1 MINTKKLVMCL
12 MALVLI
18 LSGCGETSD
27 SINNE
32 NNGSTH
38 NNANNSFYQEYTKFI
53 KNKPENI
60 SNNIDNIKEN
70 ISFIFDEVSG
80 QLDKPII
87 KNDVAVIIAKI
98 IGESVEFEVI
108 NNYEKLSLN
117 KEEFKKIFPLKES
130 YTVLLNKIQ
139 KINNNIEVITHITDL
154 YINKINSNHQ
164 NIRNNVLYLYSYILN
179 EINIAE
185 LPDENKLNQM
195 IELLYNL
202 NEKTKNITT
211 YEVEYINF
219 HINNIITDSEYNTI
233 VAEYNKIINNEV
245 VDEELY
251 TDTDMV
257 ENMYYTGIAEKLSGA
272 PSDYTLITNKVNNRV
287 VDLLRAME
295 VNQAQMPSVSTALD
309 KKETLTA
316 ILINYLDKNNITYN
330 MFNVD
335 IKTFEATI
343 IDKIFSSIS
352 FGKDL
357 VKEWNNAVNPPDI
370 QDEPANNIEN
380 ETINYYHTQLI
391 QKIDNAPYF
400 STQKSKNRVAEF
412 LERLSGSGAT
422 IPDISATDK
431 HNLLIN
437 KTAEFL
443 SSNNYTYT
451 HFNVSKEE
459 FDAGLIKDLF
469 ETNKSKIDAFVV
481 EWNKIITTDTPENND
496 EEANNGNGQVE
507 NYLPNYFLSGL
518 DNYPGADTRTIRSE
532 NRALLFFQT
541 MKTNG
546 ANEPDYNELL
556 IQGHAKYVNHVT
568 AFLKSNNI
576 TYDNFNT
583 SAEEFTSNVL
593 NVLFTNPAND
603 ETSKFIEDWNKLVNG
618 ESIDG
623 GETGNKIAPNESS
636 LPQPPAEDE
645 EYYGSNTST
654 LYGHTDYVFDIIKGD
669 RVYTL
674 RAYNRVEDLI
684 QAIQTNGGNL
694 PSTNASL
701 LSKSLMPML
710 GNQLKAW
717 GFTYKHLNLSKEAF
731 KQYVIDVIFVT
742 NKAEGQKLVN
752 EWNKVINI
760 LPKLY

>member
-12 MALVLI
+12 MAQVLI

-60 SNNIDNIKEN
+60 SDNLGNIEEN
-70 ISFIFDEVSG
+70 IRFIFDEVSN

-98 IGESVEFEVI
+98 IGESAEFESI
-108 NNYEKLSLN
+108 NNYEKLSLS

-245 VDEELY
+245 VDEKLY

-295 VNQAQMPSVSTALD
+295 VNQAQMPSMSTALD

-343 IDKIFSSIS
+343 IDKIFSSTS

-451 HFNVSKEE
+451 NFNVSKEE

-496 EEANNGNGQVE
+496 EEANNGNSQVE

-518 DNYPGADTRTIRSE
+518 ENYPGADTRTVRSE

-576 TYDNFNT
+576 SYGNFNT

-593 NVLFTNPAND
+593 NVLFTTPTNA

-636 LPQPPAEDE
+636 LPQAPAEDDD
-645 EYYGSNTST
+645 YYDTNIST
-654 LYGHTDYVFDIIKGD
+654 LYWFTDPVFNIIKGD
-669 RVYTL
+669 NNYTT

-684 QAIQTNGGNL
+684 QAIHTNAGNL
-694 PSTNASL
+694 PDSTNASS
-701 LSKSLMPML
+701 LSSPLMQVL

-717 GFTYKHLNLSKEAF
+717 GFTYKHLDLSKEAF

-742 NKAEGQKLVN
+742 NQAEGQKLIN
-752 EWNKVINI
+752 EWNQVK
-760 LPKLY
+760 

>member
-70 ISFIFDEVSG
+70 IRFIFDEVSS

-87 KNDVAVIIAKI
+87 KNDVAVIIAKL
-98 IGESVEFEVI
+98 IGESAEFEVI
-108 NNYEKLSLN
+108 NNYEKLSLS

-179 EINIAE
+179 EINIAK
-185 LPDENKLNQM
+185 LPDENKLNQL

-211 YEVEYINF
+211 YEVEYIKFN
-219 HINNIITDSEYNTI
+219 IDNIITTSEFNTI
-233 VAEYNKIINNEV
+233 VVEYNKIINNEV
-245 VDEELY
+245 VDETLY

-272 PSDYTLITNKVNNRV
+272 PNDYTLITNKVNNRV

-295 VNQAQMPSVSTALD
+295 VNQAQMPSMSTAFD

-316 ILINYLDKNNITYN
+316 ILIHYLNKNNITYN

-335 IKTFEATI
+335 KTIFKETV
-343 IDKIFSSIS
+343 IDKIFALTS

-380 ETINYYHTQLI
+380 ETIKYYHTQLI
-391 QKIDNAPYF
+391 QKIVDAPYF

-412 LERLSGSGAT
+412 LERLSVSGAT
-422 IPDISATDK
+422 IPDMSATEK

-443 SSNNYTYT
+443 SSNNYNYT

-469 ETNKSKIDAFVV
+469 ETNKSKIDAFVI

-496 EEANNGNGQVE
+496 EEANNGNSQVE

-518 DNYPGADTRTIRSE
+518 DNYPGADTRTVRSE

-546 ANEPDYNELL
+546 SNEPDYGELIL
-556 IQGHAKYVNHVT
+556 QGHAKYVNHVT

-576 TYDNFNT
+576 SYANFNT

-593 NVLFTNPAND
+593 NVLFTTPAND
-603 ETSKFIEDWNKLVNG
+603 ETSKFIEDWNKLVKG

-645 EYYGSNTST
+645 KYYEDANIST
-654 LYGHTDYVFDIIKGD
+654 LYWYTDSVFDIIKGD
-669 RVYTL
+669 NDFTL

-694 PSTNASL
+694 PDSTNAS
-701 LSKSLMPML
+701 SISSSFMQVL

-717 GFTYKHLNLSKEAF
+717 GFTYRHLNLSKEDF

-752 EWNKVINI
+752 EWNKV
-760 LPKLY
+760 KQ

>member
-32 NNGSTH
+32 NNGSTQ

-70 ISFIFDEVSG
+70 IRFIFDEVSS

-87 KNDVAVIIAKI
+87 KNDTAVIIAKI
-98 IGESVEFEVI
+98 IGESAEFEVI
-108 NNYEKLSLN
+108 NNYEKLSLS

-139 KINNNIEVITHITDL
+139 KINNNIEVITYITDL
-154 YINKINSNHQ
+154 YRNKINSNHQ

-185 LPDENKLNQM
+185 LPDENKLNQL
-195 IELLYNL
+195 IDLLYNL

-219 HINNIITDSEYNTI
+219 HINNIITTSEFNTI

-257 ENMYYTGIAEKLSGA
+257 ENMYYTGIAEKLFGA
-272 PSDYTLITNKVNNRV
+272 PNDYTLITNKVNNRV
-287 VDLLRAME
+287 VDLLRAMKA
-295 VNQAQMPSVSTALD
+295 NQAQMPSMSTALD

-316 ILINYLDKNNITYN
+316 ILINYLNKNNITYN

-335 IKTFEATI
+335 IKTFEANI
-343 IDKIFSSIS
+343 IDKIFSSTS

-380 ETINYYHTQLI
+380 ATINYYHTQLI
-391 QKIDNAPYF
+391 QKIVGAPYF

-412 LERLSGSGAT
+412 LERLSVSGAT
-422 IPDISATDK
+422 IPDMSATDK

-443 SSNNYTYT
+443 SSNNYNYT
-451 HFNVSKEE
+451 HFNVSKEG

-496 EEANNGNGQVE
+496 EEANNGNSQVE
-507 NYLPNYFLSGL
+507 NYLPNNFLSGL
-518 DNYPGADTRTIRSE
+518 DNYPGADTRTVRSE

-546 ANEPDYNELL
+546 ANEPSYDELL
-556 IQGHAKYVNHVT
+556 LQGHEKYVNHVT
-568 AFLKSNNI
+568 AFLKFNSI
-576 TYDNFNT
+576 SYDNFNT

-593 NVLFTNPAND
+593 NVLFTTPANA
-603 ETSKFIEDWNKLVNG
+603 ETSKFIEDWNKLVKG

-645 EYYGSNTST
+645 ENYGSNTST
-654 LYGHTDYVFDIIKGD
+654 LYWYTDYVFDIIKGD
-669 RVYTL
+669 RDYTT

-684 QAIQTNGGNL
+684 QAIHTNSGNL
-694 PSTNASL
+694 PDSTTNASS
-701 LSKSLMPML
+701 LSSSFMQVL

-717 GFTYKHLNLSKEAF
+717 GFTYRHLDLSKEDF

-742 NKAEGQKLVN
+742 NQAEGQKLVN
-752 EWNKVINI
+752 EWNKV
-760 LPKLY
+760 K

>member
-53 KNKPENI
+53 KNKLENI

-98 IGESVEFEVI
+98 IGESAEFEVI

-139 KINNNIEVITHITDL
+139 KINNNIEVITHIADL

-185 LPDENKLNQM
+185 LPDENKLNQL
-195 IELLYNL
+195 IDLLYNL

-219 HINNIITDSEYNTI
+219 HIHNIITTSEFNTI

-251 TDTDMV
+251 IDTDMV
-257 ENMYYTGIAEKLSGA
+257 ESLYYTGIAEKLSGA

-295 VNQAQMPSVSTALD
+295 VNQAQMPSMSTALD

-343 IDKIFSSIS
+343 IDKIFSSTS

-451 HFNVSKEE
+451 HFNVGKNE

-496 EEANNGNGQVE
+496 EEANNGNSQVE

-518 DNYPGADTRTIRSE
+518 ENYPGADTRTVRSE

-603 ETSKFIEDWNKLVNG
+603 ETSKFIDDWNKLVNG

-645 EYYGSNTST
+645 KYYDTNIST
-654 LYGHTDYVFDIIKGD
+654 LYWFTDPVFNIIKGD
-669 RVYTL
+669 NNYTK

-684 QAIQTNGGNL
+684 QAIHTNAGNL
-694 PSTNASL
+694 PDNTNANT
-701 LSKSLMPML
+701 LSSSLMQVL
-710 GNQLKAW
+710 GNRLKAW
-717 GFTYKHLNLSKEAF
+717 GFTYKHLDLSKEDF

-742 NKAEGQKLVN
+742 NQAEGQKLVN
-752 EWNKVINI
+752 EWNKV
-760 LPKLY
+760 K

>member
-60 SNNIDNIKEN
+60 SDNLGNIKEN

-87 KNDVAVIIAKI
+87 KNDTAVIIAKL
-98 IGESVEFEVI
+98 IGESAQFEVI
-108 NNYEKLSLN
+108 NNYEKLSLS

-164 NIRNNVLYLYSYILN
+164 NIRNNVLYLYSYILS

-185 LPDENKLNQM
+185 LPDENKLNQ
-195 IELLYNL
+195 L
-202 NEKTKNITT
+202 ITT

-219 HINNIITDSEYNTI
+219 HIHNIITTSEFNTI

-272 PSDYTLITNKVNNRV
+272 PNDYTLITNKVNNRV

-295 VNQAQMPSVSTALD
+295 VNQAQMPSISTAHD
-309 KKETLTA
+309 KKETLTG

-335 IKTFEATI
+335 IKTFEANI
-343 IDKIFSSIS
+343 IDKIFSSTS

-380 ETINYYHTQLI
+380 ATINYYHTQLI
-391 QKIDNAPYF
+391 QKIVGAPYF

-412 LERLSGSGAT
+412 LERLSVSGAT
-422 IPDISATDK
+422 IPDMSATDK

-443 SSNNYTYT
+443 SSNNYNYT

-496 EEANNGNGQVE
+496 EEANNGNSEVE
-507 NYLPNYFLSGL
+507 NYLPNNFLSGL
-518 DNYPGADTRTIRSE
+518 DNYPGADTRTVRSE

-546 ANEPDYNELL
+546 ANEPDYGELIL
-556 IQGHAKYVNHVT
+556 QGHEKYVNHVT

-576 TYDNFNT
+576 SYNNFNT
-583 SAEEFTSNVL
+583 SAEVFTSNVL
-593 NVLFTNPAND
+593 NVLFTNPANA
-603 ETSKFIEDWNKLVNG
+603 ETSKFIEDWNKLVKG

-645 EYYGSNTST
+645 KYYDTNTST
-654 LYGHTDYVFDIIKGD
+654 LYWFTDPVFNIIKGD
-669 RVYTL
+669 NNYTT

-684 QAIQTNGGNL
+684 QAIHTNGGNL
-694 PSTNASL
+694 PSTNASS
-701 LSKSLMPML
+701 LSSSLMQVL

-717 GFTYKHLNLSKEAF
+717 GFTYKHLDLSKEDF

-742 NKAEGQKLVN
+742 NQAEGQKLVN
-752 EWNKVINI
+752 EWNKI
-760 LPKLY
+760 K

>member
-70 ISFIFDEVSG
+70 IRFIFDEVSS
-80 QLDKPII
+80 QLNKPII
-87 KNDVAVIIAKI
+87 KNDVAVIIAKL
-98 IGESVEFEVI
+98 IGESAEFEVI

-154 YINKINSNHQ
+154 YINKINSNNQ

-185 LPDENKLNQM
+185 LPDENKLNQL
-195 IELLYNL
+195 IDLLYNF

-211 YEVEYINF
+211 YEVEYISF
-219 HINNIITDSEYNTI
+219 HIHNIITTSEFNTI

-245 VDEELY
+245 VDEKLY

-257 ENMYYTGIAEKLSGA
+257 ESMYYTGIAEKLSGA
-272 PSDYTLITNKVNNRV
+272 PNDYTLITNKVNNRV
-287 VDLLRAME
+287 VDLLRAMKA
-295 VNQAQMPSVSTALD
+295 NQAQMPSISTAFN

-316 ILINYLDKNNITYN
+316 ILIHYLDKNNITYN

-335 IKTFEATI
+335 KTIFKETV
-343 IDKIFSSIS
+343 IDKIFSSTS

-380 ETINYYHTQLI
+380 ATINYYHTQLI
-391 QKIDNAPYF
+391 QKIVDAPYF

-412 LERLSGSGAT
+412 LERLSVSGAT
-422 IPDISATDK
+422 IPDMSATDK

-443 SSNNYTYT
+443 SSNNYNYT

-507 NYLPNYFLSGL
+507 KYLPNYFLSKL
-518 DNYPGADTRTIRSE
+518 DNYPGAEKRTVRSE

-546 ANEPDYNELL
+546 ANEPDYGELL
-556 IQGHAKYVNHVT
+556 IQGYEKYVNHVT
-568 AFLKSNNI
+568 AFLKSNSI
-576 TYDNFNT
+576 SYDNFNT
-583 SAEEFTSNVL
+583 SAEGFTSNVL
-593 NVLFTNPAND
+593 NVLFTTPANA
-603 ETSKFIEDWNKLVNG
+603 ETSKFIEDWNKLVKG

-645 EYYGSNTST
+645 KYYEDANIST
-654 LYGHTDYVFDIIKGD
+654 LYWYTDPVFGIIGD
-669 RVYTL
+669 GDYTL

-694 PSTNASL
+694 PDSTNAS
-701 LSKSLMPML
+701 SISSSFMQVL

-717 GFTYKHLNLSKEAF
+717 GFTYKHLDLSKEAF

-752 EWNKVINI
+752 EWNKVR
-760 LPKLY
+760 

>member
-70 ISFIFDEVSG
+70 ISFIFDEVSV

-87 KNDVAVIIAKI
+87 KNDVAVIIAKL
-98 IGESVEFEVI
+98 IGESAEFEVI

-117 KEEFKKIFPLKES
+117 KEEFKKIFPLKEN

-179 EINIAE
+179 EINIAK
-185 LPDENKLNQM
+185 LPDENKLNQL
-195 IELLYNL
+195 IDLLYNL

-219 HINNIITDSEYNTI
+219 HIHNIITTSEFNTI

-245 VDEELY
+245 ADEKLY

-257 ENMYYTGIAEKLSGA
+257 ESMYYTGIAEKLSGA
-272 PSDYTLITNKVNNRV
+272 PNDYTLITNKVNNRV

-295 VNQAQMPSVSTALD
+295 LNQAQMPSMSTAFD

-316 ILINYLDKNNITYN
+316 ILIHYLNNNNITYN

-335 IKTFEATI
+335 KQVFQSTV
-343 IDKIFSSIS
+343 IDKIFSSTS

-380 ETINYYHTQLI
+380 ATINYYHTQLI
-391 QKIDNAPYF
+391 QKIVDAPYF

-412 LERLSGSGAT
+412 LERLNVSGAT
-422 IPDISATDK
+422 IPDMSATDK

-443 SSNNYTYT
+443 SSNNYNYT

-469 ETNKSKIDAFVV
+469 ETNKSKIDAFVA

-496 EEANNGNGQVE
+496 EEANTGNSQVE
-507 NYLPNYFLSGL
+507 KYLPNYFLSGL
-518 DNYPGADTRTIRSE
+518 NNYPGADTRTVRSE

-546 ANEPDYNELL
+546 AKEPDYNELL

-576 TYDNFNT
+576 SYNNFNT

-603 ETSKFIEDWNKLVNG
+603 ETSKFIADWNKLVNG

-636 LPQPPAEDE
+636 LPQPPVQKE

-654 LYGHTDYVFDIIKGD
+654 LYWYTDHVFDIIGD
-669 RVYTL
+669 GSYTE
-674 RAYNRVEDLI
+674 RTYNRVEDLI

-694 PSTNASL
+694 PDSTNAS
-701 LSKSLMPML
+701 SISSSFMQVL
-710 GNQLKAW
+710 GNKLKAW
-717 GFTYKHLNLSKEAF
+717 GFTYKHLDLSKEAF

-752 EWNKVINI
+752 EWNKV
-760 LPKLY
+760 K

>member
-70 ISFIFDEVSG
+70 ISFIFDEVSS

-87 KNDVAVIIAKI
+87 KNDVAVIIAKL
-98 IGESVEFEVI
+98 IGESAEFEVI

-117 KEEFKKIFPLKES
+117 KEEFKKIFPLKEN

-185 LPDENKLNQM
+185 LPDENKLNQL

-211 YEVEYINF
+211 YEVEYIKF
-219 HINNIITDSEYNTI
+219 DINNIITTSEFNTI

-257 ENMYYTGIAEKLSGA
+257 EGLYYTGIAEKLSGA
-272 PSDYTLITNKVNNRV
+272 PNDYTLITNKVNNRV
-287 VDLLRAME
+287 VDLLRAMK
-295 VNQAQMPSVSTALD
+295 VNQAQMPSMSTAFD

-316 ILINYLDKNNITYN
+316 ILIHYLNQNNITYN

-335 IKTFEATI
+335 KTIFKETV
-343 IDKIFSSIS
+343 IDKIFALTS

-380 ETINYYHTQLI
+380 ATIDYYHTQLI
-391 QKIDNAPYF
+391 QKIVDAPYF

-412 LERLSGSGAT
+412 LERLSVSGAT
-422 IPDISATDK
+422 IPDMSATDK

-443 SSNNYTYT
+443 SSNNYNYT

-507 NYLPNYFLSGL
+507 KYLPNYFLSKL
-518 DNYPGADTRTIRSE
+518 DNYPGAEKRTVRSE

-546 ANEPDYNELL
+546 ANEPDYGELL
-556 IQGHAKYVNHVT
+556 IQGHEKYVNHVT
-568 AFLKSNNI
+568 AFLKSKSI
-576 TYDNFNT
+576 SYDNFNT

-593 NVLFTNPAND
+593 NVLFTTPANA
-603 ETSKFIEDWNKLVNG
+603 ETSKFIDDWNKLVNG

-654 LYGHTDYVFDIIKGD
+654 LYWYTDSVFDIIGD
-669 RVYTL
+669 GNFTV
-674 RAYNRVEDLI
+674 RASNRVEDLI
-684 QAIQTNGGNL
+684 QTIQTNGGNL
-694 PSTNASL
+694 PDSITNASS
-701 LSKSLMPML
+701 LSSSFMQVL

-717 GFTYKHLNLSKEAF
+717 GFTYKHLDLSKEAF

-742 NKAEGQKLVN
+742 NKTEGKKLVN
-752 EWNKVINI
+752 EWNQVKQ
-760 LPKLY
+760 

>member
-60 SNNIDNIKEN
+60 SDNLGNIEEN
-70 ISFIFDEVSG
+70 IRFIFDEVSN

-117 KEEFKKIFPLKES
+117 KEEFKKIFPIKGS

-185 LPDENKLNQM
+185 LPDENKLNQL
-195 IELLYNL
+195 IDLLYNL

-219 HINNIITDSEYNTI
+219 HIHNIITDSEYNTI

-295 VNQAQMPSVSTALD
+295 VNQTQMPSMSTALD

-343 IDKIFSSIS
+343 IDKIFSSTS

-380 ETINYYHTQLI
+380 ATINYYHTQLI
-391 QKIDNAPYF
+391 QKIVDAPYF

-496 EEANNGNGQVE
+496 EEANNGNSQVE

-518 DNYPGADTRTIRSE
+518 ENYPGADTRTVRSE

-546 ANEPDYNELL
+546 ANEPDYGELIL
-556 IQGHAKYVNHVT
+556 QGHEKYVNHVT

-603 ETSKFIEDWNKLVNG
+603 ETSKFIEDWNKFVNG

-645 EYYGSNTST
+645 KYYDTNIST
-654 LYGHTDYVFDIIKGD
+654 LYWFTDPVFNIIKGD
-669 RVYTL
+669 NNYTT

-684 QAIQTNGGNL
+684 QAIHTNAGNL
-694 PSTNASL
+694 PDNTNANT
-701 LSKSLMPML
+701 LSSSLMQVL

-717 GFTYKHLNLSKEAF
+717 GFTYKHLDLSKEDF

-742 NKAEGQKLVN
+742 NQAEGQKLIN
-752 EWNKVINI
+752 EWNQVK
-760 LPKLY
+760 

>member
-60 SNNIDNIKEN
+60 SDNLGNIEEN
-70 ISFIFDEVSG
+70 IRFIFDEVSN

-98 IGESVEFEVI
+98 IGESAEFESI
-108 NNYEKLSLN
+108 NNYEKLSLS

-272 PSDYTLITNKVNNRV
+272 PNDYTLITNKVNNRV

-295 VNQAQMPSVSTALD
+295 VNQAQMPSMSTALD

-343 IDKIFSSIS
+343 IDKIFSSTS

-422 IPDISATDK
+422 IPDISAADK

-645 EYYGSNTST
+645 KYYNTNIST
-654 LYGHTDYVFDIIKGD
+654 LYWFTDPVFNIIKGD
-669 RVYTL
+669 NNYTK

-684 QAIQTNGGNL
+684 QAIHTNAGNL
-694 PSTNASL
+694 PDNTNANT
-701 LSKSLMPML
+701 LSSSLMQVL

-717 GFTYKHLNLSKEAF
+717 GFTYKHLDLSKEDF

-752 EWNKVINI
+752 EWNKV
-760 LPKLY
+760 K

>member
-87 KNDVAVIIAKI
+87 KNDVAVIIAKL
-98 IGESVEFEVI
+98 IGESAEFEVI

-117 KEEFKKIFPLKES
+117 KEEFKKFFPLKES

-185 LPDENKLNQM
+185 LPDENKLNQL
-195 IELLYNL
+195 IDLLYNL

-219 HINNIITDSEYNTI
+219 HIHNIITDSEYNTI

-272 PSDYTLITNKVNNRV
+272 PNDYTLITNKVNNRV

-295 VNQAQMPSVSTALD
+295 VNQAQMPSMSTALD

-343 IDKIFSSIS
+343 IDKIFSSTS

-380 ETINYYHTQLI
+380 ATINYYHTQLI
-391 QKIDNAPYF
+391 QKIVDAPYF

-412 LERLSGSGAT
+412 LERLSVSGAT

-496 EEANNGNGQVE
+496 EEANNGNSQVE

-518 DNYPGADTRTIRSE
+518 DNYPGADTRTVRSE

-541 MKTNG
+541 MKTNE
-546 ANEPDYNELL
+546 ANEPSYEELFL
-556 IQGHAKYVNHVT
+556 QGHEKYVNHVT
-568 AFLKSNNI
+568 AFLKSKNI
-576 TYDNFNT
+576 SYDNFNT
-583 SAEEFTSNVL
+583 SAEVFTSNVL

-645 EYYGSNTST
+645 KYYEDANIST
-654 LYGHTDYVFDIIKGD
+654 LYWYTDPVFDIIGD
-669 RVYTL
+669 GSYTE
-674 RAYNRVEDLI
+674 RTYNRVEDLI
-684 QAIQTNGGNL
+684 QAIHTNSGNI
-694 PSTNASL
+694 PDETTAS
-701 LSKSLMPML
+701 SISDSLMQVL

-717 GFTYKHLNLSKEAF
+717 GFTYKHLDLSKEAF

-742 NKAEGQKLVN
+742 NKAEGQKLIN
-752 EWNKVINI
+752 EWNQVK
-760 LPKLY
+760 

>member
-70 ISFIFDEVSG
+70 IRFIFDEVSS

-87 KNDVAVIIAKI
+87 KNDTAVIIAKL

-185 LPDENKLNQM
+185 LPDENKLNQL
-195 IELLYNL
+195 IDLLYNL

-219 HINNIITDSEYNTI
+219 HIHNIITTSEFNTI

-245 VDEELY
+245 VDEKLY

-257 ENMYYTGIAEKLSGA
+257 EGLYYTGIAEKLSGA
-272 PSDYTLITNKVNNRV
+272 PNDYTLITNKVNNRV

-295 VNQAQMPSVSTALD
+295 VNQAQMPSMSTALD

-343 IDKIFSSIS
+343 IDKIFSSTS

-412 LERLSGSGAT
+412 LERLSVSGAT

-496 EEANNGNGQVE
+496 EEANNGNSQVE

-518 DNYPGADTRTIRSE
+518 DNYPGADTRTVRSE

-593 NVLFTNPAND
+593 NVLFTTPTNA

-623 GETGNKIAPNESS
+623 GETGNKIAPYESS
-636 LPQPPAEDE
+636 LPQPPAEE
-645 EYYGSNTST
+645 EKYYDTNIST
-654 LYGHTDYVFDIIKGD
+654 LYWFTDPVFNIIKGD
-669 RVYTL
+669 NNYTK

-684 QAIQTNGGNL
+684 QAIHTNAGNL
-694 PSTNASL
+694 PDNTNANT
-701 LSKSLMPML
+701 LSSPLMQVL

-717 GFTYKHLNLSKEAF
+717 GFTYKHLDLSKEAF

-742 NKAEGQKLVN
+742 NKAEGQKLIN
-752 EWNKVINI
+752 EWNQVK
-760 LPKLY
+760 

>member
-1 MINTKKLVMCL
+1 MINTKKLVMYL

-60 SNNIDNIKEN
+60 SDNLGNIKEN
-70 ISFIFDEVSG
+70 IVFIFDEVSS

-87 KNDVAVIIAKI
+87 KNDTAVIIAKL
-98 IGESVEFEVI
+98 IGESAEFEVI
-108 NNYEKLSLN
+108 NNYEKLSLS

-139 KINNNIEVITHITDL
+139 KINNNIEVITYITDL

-179 EINIAE
+179 EINITE
-185 LPDENKLNQM
+185 LPDENKLNQL
-195 IELLYNL
+195 IDLLYNL

-219 HINNIITDSEYNTI
+219 HINNIITTSEFNTI

-272 PSDYTLITNKVNNRV
+272 PNDYTLITNKVNNRV
-287 VDLLRAME
+287 VDLLRAMK
-295 VNQAQMPSVSTALD
+295 VNQAQMPSMSTAFD

-316 ILINYLDKNNITYN
+316 ILIHYLNKNNITYN

-335 IKTFEATI
+335 IKTFKSTI
-343 IDKIFSSIS
+343 IDKIFSSTS

-380 ETINYYHTQLI
+380 ATINYYHTQLI
-391 QKIDNAPYF
+391 QKIVGAPYF

-412 LERLSGSGAT
+412 LERLSVSGAT

-443 SSNNYTYT
+443 SSNNYNYT

-481 EWNKIITTDTPENND
+481 EWNNIITTDTPENND
-496 EEANNGNGQVE
+496 EEANNGNSQVE

-518 DNYPGADTRTIRSE
+518 DNYPGASKRTIRSE

-546 ANEPDYNELL
+546 ANEPDYGELIL
-556 IQGHAKYVNHVT
+556 QGHEKYVNHVT

-576 TYDNFNT
+576 SYDNFNT

-593 NVLFTNPAND
+593 NVLFTNPANA
-603 ETSKFIEDWNKLVNG
+603 ETSKFIDDWNKLVKG

-645 EYYGSNTST
+645 DYYDANTST
-654 LYGHTDYVFDIIKGD
+654 LYWYTDPVFDIIKGD
-669 RVYTL
+669 RTYTA

-684 QAIQTNGGNL
+684 QAIHTNNGNL
-694 PSTNASL
+694 PDSTTNASS
-701 LSKSLMPML
+701 LSSSLMQVL

-717 GFTYKHLNLSKEAF
+717 GFTYKHLDLSKEAF

-752 EWNKVINI
+752 EWNKV
-760 LPKLY
+760 K

>member
-27 SINNE
+27 SIKNE

-70 ISFIFDEVSG
+70 ISFIFDEVSS

-87 KNDVAVIIAKI
+87 KNDAAVIIAKI

-117 KEEFKKIFPLKES
+117 KEEFKNIFPLKES

-139 KINNNIEVITHITDL
+139 KINNNIEVITYITDL
-154 YINKINSNHQ
+154 YRNKINSNNQ

-185 LPDENKLNQM
+185 LPDENKLNQL

-219 HINNIITDSEYNTI
+219 NIDNIITTSEFNTI

-295 VNQAQMPSVSTALD
+295 VNQAQMPSMSTALD

-335 IKTFEATI
+335 KQVFQSTI
-343 IDKIFSSIS
+343 IDKIFSSTS

-357 VKEWNNAVNPPDI
+357 VKEWNNTVNPPDI

-380 ETINYYHTQLI
+380 ATINYYHTQLI
-391 QKIDNAPYF
+391 QKIVDAPF
-400 STQKSKNRVAEF
+400 LSTQKSKNRVAEF
-412 LERLSGSGAT
+412 LERLSVSGAT
-422 IPDISATDK
+422 IPDMSATDK

-443 SSNNYTYT
+443 SSNNYNYT

-469 ETNKSKIDAFVV
+469 ETNKSKIDTFVV

-496 EEANNGNGQVE
+496 EEANNGNSQVE
-507 NYLPNYFLSGL
+507 NYLPNNFLSGL
-518 DNYPGADTRTIRSE
+518 DNYPGAEKRTVRSE

-546 ANEPDYNELL
+546 ANEPDYGELIL
-556 IQGHAKYVNHVT
+556 QGHEKYVNHVT

-576 TYDNFNT
+576 SYDNFNT
-583 SAEEFTSNVL
+583 SAEGFTSNVL
-593 NVLFTNPAND
+593 NVLFPTPANA
-603 ETSKFIEDWNKLVNG
+603 ETSKFIEDWNKLVKG

-645 EYYGSNTST
+645 ENYGSNTST
-654 LYGHTDYVFDIIKGD
+654 LYWYTDYVFDIIKGD
-669 RVYTL
+669 RYYTA

-684 QAIQTNGGNL
+684 QAIQTNSGNL
-694 PSTNASL
+694 PDSTTNASS
-701 LSKSLMPML
+701 LSSSLMQVL

-717 GFTYKHLNLSKEAF
+717 GFTYKHLDLSKEDF

-752 EWNKVINI
+752 EWNKV
-760 LPKLY
+760 K

>member
-70 ISFIFDEVSG
+70 IRFIFDEVSS

-87 KNDVAVIIAKI
+87 KNDTAVIIAKL

-185 LPDENKLNQM
+185 LPDENKLNQL
-195 IELLYNL
+195 IDLLYNL

-219 HINNIITDSEYNTI
+219 HIHNIITTSEFNTI

-245 VDEELY
+245 VDEKLY

-257 ENMYYTGIAEKLSGA
+257 EGLYYTGIAEKLSGA
-272 PSDYTLITNKVNNRV
+272 PNDYTLITNKVNNRV

-295 VNQAQMPSVSTALD
+295 VNQAQMPSMSTALD

-343 IDKIFSSIS
+343 IDKIFSSTS

-412 LERLSGSGAT
+412 LERLSVSGAT

-518 DNYPGADTRTIRSE
+518 ENYPGADTRTVRSE

-576 TYDNFNT
+576 SYGNFNT

-645 EYYGSNTST
+645 KFYDTNIST
-654 LYGHTDYVFDIIKGD
+654 LYWFTDPVFNIIKGD
-669 RVYTL
+669 DNYTT

-684 QAIQTNGGNL
+684 QAIHTNAGNL
-694 PSTNASL
+694 PDSTNASS
-701 LSKSLMPML
+701 LSSPLMQVL

-717 GFTYKHLNLSKEAF
+717 GFTYKHLDLSKEAF

-742 NKAEGQKLVN
+742 NKAEGQKLIN
-752 EWNKVINI
+752 EWNQVK
-760 LPKLY
+760 

>member
-18 LSGCGETSD
+18 LSGCGEISD

-70 ISFIFDEVSG
+70 IRFIFDEVSS

-98 IGESVEFEVI
+98 IGESAEFEVI

-179 EINIAE
+179 EINITE
-185 LPDENKLNQM
+185 LPDENKLNQL

-219 HINNIITDSEYNTI
+219 HIHNIITTSEFNTI

-257 ENMYYTGIAEKLSGA
+257 EGLYYTGIAEKLSGA
-272 PSDYTLITNKVNNRV
+272 PNDYTLITNKVNNRV
-287 VDLLRAME
+287 VDLLRAMK
-295 VNQAQMPSVSTALD
+295 VNQAQMPSMSTAFD

-316 ILINYLDKNNITYN
+316 ILIHYLNNNNITYN

-335 IKTFEATI
+335 KKVFQSTV
-343 IDKIFSSIS
+343 IDKIFSSTS

-380 ETINYYHTQLI
+380 ATINYYHTQLI
-391 QKIDNAPYF
+391 QKIVGAPYF

-412 LERLSGSGAT
+412 LERLSVSGAT
-422 IPDISATDK
+422 IPDMSATDK

-443 SSNNYTYT
+443 SSNNYNYT

-507 NYLPNYFLSGL
+507 NYLPNNFLSGL
-518 DNYPGADTRTIRSE
+518 DNYPGADTRTVRSE

-546 ANEPDYNELL
+546 ANEPDYGELIL
-556 IQGHAKYVNHVT
+556 QGHEKYVNHVT

-576 TYDNFNT
+576 SYNNFNT

-593 NVLFTNPAND
+593 NVLFTNPANA

-636 LPQPPAEDE
+636 LPQQPAKDED
-645 EYYGSNTST
+645 YYDANTST
-654 LYGHTDYVFDIIKGD
+654 LYWYTDPVFDIIKGD
-669 RVYTL
+669 RTYTT

-684 QAIQTNGGNL
+684 QAIQTNSGNI
-694 PSTNASL
+694 PDKTTAS
-701 LSKSLMPML
+701 SISDSLMQVL

-717 GFTYKHLNLSKEAF
+717 GFTYRHLDLSKEDF

-752 EWNKVINI
+752 EWNKVR
-760 LPKLY
+760 

>member
-185 LPDENKLNQM
+185 LPDENKLNQL
-195 IELLYNL
+195 IDLLYNL

-219 HINNIITDSEYNTI
+219 HIHNIITDSEYNTI

-251 TDTDMV
+251 IDTDMV

-295 VNQAQMPSVSTALD
+295 VNHAQMPSMSTALD

-343 IDKIFSSIS
+343 IDKIFSSTS

-422 IPDISATDK
+422 IPDISAADK

-645 EYYGSNTST
+645 KYYNTNIST
-654 LYGHTDYVFDIIKGD
+654 LYWFTDPVFNIIKGD
-669 RVYTL
+669 NNYTK

-684 QAIQTNGGNL
+684 QAIHTNAGNL
-694 PSTNASL
+694 PDNTNANT
-701 LSKSLMPML
+701 LSSSLMQVL
-710 GNQLKAW
+710 GNRLKAW
-717 GFTYKHLNLSKEAF
+717 GFTYKHLDLSKEDF

-752 EWNKVINI
+752 EWNKV
-760 LPKLY
+760 K

>member
-87 KNDVAVIIAKI
+87 KNDVAVIIAKL
-98 IGESVEFEVI
+98 IGESAEFEVI

-164 NIRNNVLYLYSYILN
+164 NIRNNVLYLYAYILN
-179 EINIAE
+179 DIKITE
-185 LPDENKLNQM
+185 LPDENKLNQL

-219 HINNIITDSEYNTI
+219 HIHNIITTSEFNII

-245 VDEELY
+245 VDEKLY

-257 ENMYYTGIAEKLSGA
+257 EGLYYTGIAEKLSGA
-272 PSDYTLITNKVNNRV
+272 PNDYTLITNKVNNRV

-295 VNQAQMPSVSTALD
+295 VNQAQMPSMSTAFD
-309 KKETLTA
+309 KKEILTA

-335 IKTFEATI
+335 KTIFKETV
-343 IDKIFSSIS
+343 IDKIFSSTS

-380 ETINYYHTQLI
+380 ATINYYHTQLI
-391 QKIDNAPYF
+391 QKIVDAPYF
-400 STQKSKNRVAEF
+400 STQKSKNRVAE
-412 LERLSGSGAT
+412 
-422 IPDISATDK
+422 
-431 HNLLIN
+431 
-437 KTAEFL
+437 EFL
-443 SSNNYTYT
+443 SSNNYNYT

-481 EWNKIITTDTPENND
+481 EWNNIITTDTPENND
-496 EEANNGNGQVE
+496 EEANNGNSPVE
-507 NYLPNYFLSGL
+507 NYLPNKFLSGL
-518 DNYPGADTRTIRSE
+518 DNYPGASKRTIRSK

-546 ANEPDYNELL
+546 ANEPDYGKLL
-556 IQGHAKYVNHVT
+556 IQGHEKYVNHVT

-576 TYDNFNT
+576 SYDNFNT

-603 ETSKFIEDWNKLVNG
+603 ETSKFIEDWNKLVKG

-623 GETGNKIAPNESS
+623 IAPNESS

-645 EYYGSNTST
+645 EHYGSNTSI
-654 LYGHTDYVFDIIKGD
+654 LYGYTDYVFDIIKGD

-684 QAIQTNGGNL
+684 QAIQTKGGNL

-742 NKAEGQKLVN
+742 NQAEGQKLVN

>member
-295 VNQAQMPSVSTALD
+295 VNQAQMPSMSTALD

-380 ETINYYHTQLI
+380 ATINYYHTQLI
-391 QKIDNAPYF
+391 QKIVDAPYF

-412 LERLSGSGAT
+412 LERLSVSGAT
-422 IPDISATDK
+422 IPDMSAVDK
-431 HNLLIN
+431 HDLLIN

-451 HFNVSKEE
+451 HFNVGKNE
-459 FDAGLIKDLF
+459 FDAGIIKELF
-469 ETNKSKIDAFVV
+469 ETNKTKIDAFII
-481 EWNKIITTDTPENND
+481 EWNKTVNNENPENTD
-496 EEANNGNGQVE
+496 EEANKGNSQVE
-507 NYLPNYFLSGL
+507 NYLPNYFLSEL
-518 DNYPGADTRTIRSE
+518 DNYPGTDKRTIRSE

-546 ANEPDYNELL
+546 ANEPDYSELL
-556 IQGHAKYVNHVT
+556 IQGHEKYVNHVT

-636 LPQPPAEDE
+636 LPQAPAEDDD
-645 EYYGSNTST
+645 YYDTNIST
-654 LYGHTDYVFDIIKGD
+654 LYWYTDPVFDIIKGD
-669 RVYTL
+669 TNYTK

-684 QAIQTNGGNL
+684 QAIHTNAGNL
-694 PSTNASL
+694 PDNTNANT
-701 LSKSLMPML
+701 LSSSLMQVL

-717 GFTYKHLNLSKEAF
+717 GFTYKHLDLSKEDF
-731 KQYVIDVIFVT
+731 KQYVIDVIFVN
-742 NKAEGQKLVN
+742 NKAESKKLIN
-752 EWNKVINI
+752 EWNKV
-760 LPKLY
+760 K

>member
-38 NNANNSFYQEYTKFI
+38 NNANNSFYQEYVKFI
-53 KNKPENI
+53 NNKPENI

-87 KNDVAVIIAKI
+87 KNDTAVIIAKL
-98 IGESVEFEVI
+98 IGESTEFEVI

-117 KEEFKKIFPLKES
+117 KEEFKKIFPIKGS
-130 YTVLLNKIQ
+130 YTALLNKIQ

-185 LPDENKLNQM
+185 LPDENKLNQL
-195 IELLYNL
+195 IDLLYNL

-219 HINNIITDSEYNTI
+219 HIHNIITDSEYNTI

-295 VNQAQMPSVSTALD
+295 VNQAQMPSMSTALD

-343 IDKIFSSIS
+343 IDKIFSSTS

-481 EWNKIITTDTPENND
+481 EWNKIIITDTPENND
-496 EEANNGNGQVE
+496 EEANNGNSQVE

-518 DNYPGADTRTIRSE
+518 ENYPGADTRTVRSE

-576 TYDNFNT
+576 SYGNFNT

-645 EYYGSNTST
+645 KYYDTNIST
-654 LYGHTDYVFDIIKGD
+654 LYWFTDPVFNIIKGD
-669 RVYTL
+669 NNYTT

-684 QAIQTNGGNL
+684 QAIHTNAGNL
-694 PSTNASL
+694 PDNTNANI
-701 LSKSLMPML
+701 LSSSLMQVL

-717 GFTYKHLNLSKEAF
+717 GFTYKHLDLSKEDF
-731 KQYVIDVIFVT
+731 KQYVIDVIFVD
-742 NKAEGQKLVN
+742 NKAESQKLIN
-752 EWNKVINI
+752 EWNQVI
-760 LPKLY
+760 

>member
-38 NNANNSFYQEYTKFI
+38 DNANNSFYQEYTKFI

-60 SNNIDNIKEN
+60 SDNIDNIKEN

-87 KNDVAVIIAKI
+87 KNDTAVIIAKL
-98 IGESVEFEVI
+98 IGESAEFEVI
-108 NNYEKLSLN
+108 NNYEKLSLS

-130 YTVLLNKIQ
+130 YTALLNKIQ
-139 KINNNIEVITHITDL
+139 KINNNIEVITHIADL

-179 EINIAE
+179 EINITE
-185 LPDENKLNQM
+185 LPDENKLNQL
-195 IELLYNL
+195 IDLLYNL

-219 HINNIITDSEYNTI
+219 HINNIITTSEFNTI

-257 ENMYYTGIAEKLSGA
+257 ESLYYTGIAEKLSGA
-272 PSDYTLITNKVNNRV
+272 PNDYTLITNKVNNRV
-287 VDLLRAME
+287 VDLLRAMK
-295 VNQAQMPSVSTALD
+295 VNQAQMPSISTALD
-309 KKETLTA
+309 KKETLTG

-335 IKTFEATI
+335 KTIFKETV
-343 IDKIFSSIS
+343 IDKIFALTS

-380 ETINYYHTQLI
+380 ATINYYHTQLI
-391 QKIDNAPYF
+391 QKIVDAPYF

-412 LERLSGSGAT
+412 LERLSVSGAT
-422 IPDISATDK
+422 IPDMSATDK

-443 SSNNYTYT
+443 SSNNYNYT

-507 NYLPNYFLSGL
+507 NYLPNNFLSGL
-518 DNYPGADTRTIRSE
+518 DNYPGAEKRTVRSE

-546 ANEPDYNELL
+546 ANEPSYNELFL
-556 IQGHAKYVNHVT
+556 QGHEKYVNHVT

-576 TYDNFNT
+576 SYGNFNT

-593 NVLFTNPAND
+593 NVLFTTPANA
-603 ETSKFIEDWNKLVNG
+603 ETSKFIEDWNKLVKG

-645 EYYGSNTST
+645 DYYDTNTST
-654 LYGHTDYVFDIIKGD
+654 LYWVIDPVFDIIKGD
-669 RVYTL
+669 RDYTF

-694 PSTNASL
+694 PDSTNAYT
-701 LSKSLMPML
+701 LSSSLMQVL

-717 GFTYKHLNLSKEAF
+717 GFTYRHLDLSKEDF

-742 NKAEGQKLVN
+742 NQAEGQKLVN
-752 EWNKVINI
+752 EWNKVR
-760 LPKLY
+760 K